1 MAIGILASLKHFLNL
16 NKQHELAEIMS
27 RRLEAATQQEWAISA
42 ILEGDL
48 GRRARDKNSIEH
60 FRNVIGNI
68 DWIFSENSFS
78 FEDEK
83 EKVAHEVRIKSLR
96 ERFAEI
102 GVGAGYSP
110 ETFDQYIK
118 KGYIRFSA
126 AGFSGWL
133 ERFITIKESPQD
145 KIKELIIESNDV
157 LLKYLR
163 DESVRVQMSTLESIE
178 RTLN

>member
-1 MAIGILASLKHFLNL
+1 MPIGILSSLKHFLNL
-16 NKQHELAEIMS
+16 NKQREIAEVMS

-78 FEDEK
+78 FENEK
-83 EKVAHEVRIKSLR
+83 EKSAHEVRIKSFR
-96 ERFAEI
+96 ERF
-102 GVGAGYSP
+102 VGIAIEAGYNE
-110 ETFDQYIK
+110 ETFEKYVES
-118 KGYIRFSA
+118 GYARFSA
-126 AGFSGWL
+126 MGFTAWI
-133 ERFITIKESPQD
+133 ERLATIAISPKD
-145 KIKELIIESNDV
+145 KVRDLIRDTNAI

-163 DESVRVQMSTLESIE
+163 DESVSIQMPTLESIE
-178 RTLN
+178 RALN